1 MFSLSRGGGGRRL
14 AQAAV
19 VGLWRCAAT
28 TISNREWGLE
38 SGGGGERRRRRLG
51 AEVEAGAEEATH
63 RRQGGGGGRVESR
76 GDRTLALAQRR
87 RRQPAMRAAVA
98 SSWLHLSLTLA

>member
-1 MFSLSRGGGGRRL
+1 ML
-14 AQAAV
+14 
-19 VGLWRCAAT
+19 
-28 TISNREWGLE
+28 
-38 SGGGGERRRRRLG
+38 RRRRHAG

-76 GDRTLALAQRR
+76 GDGTLALTQRR

-98 SSWLHLSLTLA
+98 SLWLVHGYTSP